1 MNKSEKIRE
10 YMKANPSKGPKE
22 VADALKS
29 KGIKVTPGLV
39 SVVKCKMG
47 GTATAIKSKP
57 KTKTIKPS
65 AIKSV
70 KAPLVKTVKLEKLSP
85 VADGHHDLVEAILH
99 AKGLVGFAGSLDKA
113 KNFLDLV
120 SRV

>member
-1 MNKSEKIRE
+1 MKTKFSKSEKIRE
-10 YMKANPSKGPKE
+10 YMKANPTKGPKE

-39 SVVKCKMG
+39 SVVK
-47 GTATAIKSKP
+47 SK
-57 KTKTIKPS
+57 IVNKPS
-65 AIKSV
+65 AKAAV
-70 KAPLVKTVKLEKLSP
+70 KAPKAESQN
-85 VADGHHDLVEAILH
+85 GHVRQDIVEAIMH

-120 SRV
+120 SRI

>member
-10 YMKANPSKGPKE
+10 YMTANPTKGPKE

-39 SVVKCKMG
+39 SVVKCKMPKG
-47 GTATAIKSKP
+47 GTAIKVKPKSKPKVIKSPAIKSK
-57 KTKTIKPS
+57 TT
-65 AIKSV
+65 V
-70 KAPLVKTVKLEKLSP
+70 KASNGQ
-85 VADGHHDLVEAILH
+85 DQSDLVEAILH

>member
-10 YMKANPSKGPKE
+10 YMVANPTKGPKE

-39 SVVKCKMG
+39 SVVKCKMPKG
-47 GTATAIKSKP
+47 GTAMKTKPKVKPKAKAKAIKSP
-57 KTKTIKPS
+57 AAPATKAT
-65 AIKSV
+65 AIA
-70 KAPLVKTVKLEKLSP
+70 KALNP
-85 VADGHHDLVEAILH
+85 DRNDLVEAILH